1 MTLAGRRE
9 RLAGLAAMVA
19 AVASFAFMDAGL
31 KVLSA
36 HYSPLQG
43 AALRGLSAL
52 PIVFIWAVA
61 AGGPGQ
67 LVRVRWGLHLI
78 RGALSVAM
86 LTTFMF
92 ALQGFSLSKAYAL
105 FFVAPLL
112 IVIFSIFLLGERVLR
127 VQWLAIGIGFAG
139 VLVAAEPDVGA
150 LGWWRTL
157 AILGTAVCYA
167 LSNVLVRI
175 ISRTDTT
182 QSMVFW
188 MTCMLAIGAT
198 ALALLGKVFFGWQS
212 WQPVLEQHYLLII
225 GVAITG
231 ALGQWGITFA
241 FRHASPASAASL
253 EYSALAWGMLIDFV
267 FWSLSPSWRTL
278 AGAAVI
284 IGSGIYL
291 LRFEARRSS

>member
-1 MTLAGRRE
+1 MTLSGRKE
-9 RLAGLAAMVA
+9 RLAGMTAMVA
-19 AVASFAFMDAGL
+19 AVACFAFMDAGL
-31 KVLSA
+31 KVLSQ
-36 HYSPLQG
+36 HYSPFQG

-52 PIVFIWAVA
+52 PIVFIWALAV
-61 AGGPGQ
+61 GGGGQ
-67 LVRVRWGLHLI
+67 LLRVRWGLHLI
-78 RGALSVAM
+78 RGVLSVAM

-112 IVIFSIFLLGERVLR
+112 IVIFSIFILDERVLR
-127 VQWLAIGIGFAG
+127 PQWIAIAIGFAG
-139 VLVAAEPDVGA
+139 VLIAAEPDVGA

-167 LSNVLVRI
+167 MSNVLVRI

-198 ALALLGKVFFGWQS
+198 ALALPTWR
-212 WQPVLEQHYLLII
+212 PVLEEHYLLIA
-225 GVAITG
+225 GVAVTG

-253 EYSALAWGMLIDFV
+253 EYSALAWGMMIDFV
-267 FWSLSPSWRTL
+267 FWSVTPGWRTL

-284 IGSGIYL
+284 ILSGMYL
-291 LRFEARRSS
+291 LRFESRRA

>member
-1 MTLAGRRE
+1 MTLAGRKE

-19 AVASFAFMDAGL
+19 AVACFAFMDAGL

-36 HYSPLQG
+36 HYSPVQG

-52 PIVFIWAVA
+52 PIVFIWALAV
-61 AGGPGQ
+61 GGAGQ
-67 LVRVRWGLHLI
+67 LLRVRWGLHLI
-78 RGALSVAM
+78 RGVLSVAM

-92 ALQGFSLSKAYAL
+92 ALQGFSLTKAYAL
-105 FFVAPLL
+105 FFVAPLI
-112 IVIFSIFLLGERVLR
+112 IVILSIFVLGERVQR
-127 VQWLAIGIGFAG
+127 VQWIAIAVGFAG
-139 VLVAAEPDVGA
+139 VLIAAEPDVGA

-175 ISRTDTT
+175 ISRTDSTE
-182 QSMVFW
+182 SMVFW
-188 MTCMLAIGAT
+188 MTCMLAIGAS
-198 ALALLGKVFFGWQS
+198 ALALPAWK
-212 WQPVLEQHYLLII
+212 PVLEQHYLLIL
-225 GVAITG
+225 GVAVTG

-241 FRHASPASAASL
+241 FRHSSPASAASL

-267 FWSLSPSWRTL
+267 FWSVTPGWRTL

-284 IGSGIYL
+284 ISSGIYL
-291 LRFEARRSS
+291 LRFESRRNH

>member
-1 MTLAGRRE
+1 MMLGGRKE
-9 RLAGLAAMVA
+9 RLAGMSAMVG
-19 AVASFAFMDAGL
+19 AVVCFAFMDAGL
-31 KVLSA
+31 KVLSE
-36 HYSPLQG
+36 HYSPIQG

-52 PIVFIWAVA
+52 PIVFIWALAV
-61 AGGPGQ
+61 GGVGQ
-67 LVRVRWGLHLI
+67 LLRVRWRLHLI
-78 RGALSVAM
+78 RGVLSVGM

-92 ALQGFSLSKAYAL
+92 ALQGFSLTKAYAL

-112 IVIFSIFLLGERVLR
+112 IVIFSIFILGERVLR
-127 VQWLAIGIGFAG
+127 VQWAAIIIGFAG
-139 VLVAAEPDVGA
+139 VLIAAEPDVGA
-150 LGWWRTL
+150 LGWWRTI

-198 ALALLGKVFFGWQS
+198 AIALLGQAFFGWPS
-212 WQPVLEQHYLLII
+212 WQPVHEEHYLLIA

-267 FWSLSPSWRTL
+267 FWSVTPGWRTL
-278 AGAAVI
+278 AGATVI
-284 IGSGIYL
+284 IASGMYL
-291 LRFEARRSS
+291 LRFEARRA

>member
-1 MTLAGRRE
+1 MTLSGRKD
-9 RLAGLAAMVA
+9 RLAGMTAMVA
-19 AVASFAFMDAGL
+19 AVACFAFMDAGL
-31 KVLSA
+31 KVLSQ
-36 HYSPLQG
+36 HYSPFQG

-52 PIVFIWAVA
+52 PIVFIWALAV
-61 AGGPGQ
+61 GGGGQ
-67 LVRVRWGLHLI
+67 LLRVRWGLHLI
-78 RGALSVAM
+78 RGVLSVAM

-112 IVIFSIFLLGERVLR
+112 IVIFSIFILDERVLR
-127 VQWLAIGIGFAG
+127 PQWIAIAIGFAG
-139 VLVAAEPDVGA
+139 VLIAAEPDVGA

-167 LSNVLVRI
+167 MSNVLVRI

-188 MTCMLAIGAT
+188 MTCMLAVGAT
-198 ALALLGKVFFGWQS
+198 ALALPTWR
-212 WQPVLEQHYLLII
+212 PVLEEHYLLIA
-225 GVAITG
+225 GVAVTG

-253 EYSALAWGMLIDFV
+253 EYSALAWGMMIDFV
-267 FWSLSPSWRTL
+267 FWSVTPGWRVL

-284 IGSGIYL
+284 IASGLYL
-291 LRFEARRSS
+291 LRFESQRA